1 MERTNSKFPT
11 DRELLNKV
19 DNDISLLRGEVMR
32 LTELVKILVVLKKNE
47 HVKYL
52 KKKQEKAWGLF

>member
-32 LTELVKILVVLKKNE
+32 LTELVKILVGLKKNE
-47 HVKYL
+47 HAKYL